1 MSVVSFLKLYT
12 QFNAGYSFIGKLGI
26 SMDLVISTPFHV
38 ALLLALD
45 DYSRLSGGA
54 SD

>member
-1 MSVVSFLKLYT
+1 MALVSFLKLYT
-12 QFNAGYSFIGKLGI
+12 QFDTGYSFVGKLGI
-26 SMDLVISTPFHV
+26 AMNSVISTPFHV

-45 DYSRLSGGA
+45 DYCGLSCGA